1 MAMENFNKENIANV
15 YLFAG
20 EENYKKRIYRD
31 QLRKIITSG
40 NDMNYSYFEG
50 KSIDFGKVYDSAV
63 TLPFFAEKRM
73 VVVENSG
80 IFAAKKKGGDS
91 EESSASESSTADSSG
106 KNDRIIEKIL
116 TELPVT
122 TVLVFLENSAAKN
135 KRIYKLVT
143 EKGSVIECN
152 PDTEEEVIKWLAKGF
167 NQAGKKVRKSTIML
181 LLDRVGLDYDRLR
194 QEFEKIVSY
203 SGDRAEICDEDVLA
217 VTMADIE
224 SKIFD
229 MLSAIGQKDVK
240 KVLDKYYDL
249 LSNHE
254 HPLYIL
260 AMIRLQFR
268 TLLQTAEL
276 RNKGYTTSAVAR
288 MLKKRDFA
296 IANAEKYLKGYFKM
310 KDVRNILEEISE
322 MDKKMKNGEIGEQIG
337 VEMLLIKF
345 SM

>member
-1 MAMENFNKENIANV
+1 MATEIFNKENIANV
-15 YLFAG
+15 YLFVG
-20 EENYKKRIYRD
+20 EENYKKRLYRE
-31 QLRKIITSG
+31 QLRKILTAG

-50 KSIDFGKVYDSAV
+50 KNIDFGKVYDSVV
-63 TLPFFAEKRM
+63 TLPFFSENRM

-80 IFAAKKKGGDS
+80 VFAAKKKGGDS
-91 EESSASESSTADSSG
+91 EETSVEESSSVESGG
-106 KNDRIIEKIL
+106 KNDQLIEKIL
-116 TELPVT
+116 TELPKT
-122 TVLVFLENSAAKN
+122 TCLVFLENSAAKN
-135 KRIYKLVT
+135 KRVYKMLAT
-143 EKGSVIECN
+143 KGSVIECN
-152 PDTEEEVIKWLAKGF
+152 PDTEAEVIKWLAKGF
-167 NQAGKKVRKSTIML
+167 GQAGKKVRQSAIKL
-181 LLDRVGLDYDRLR
+181 LIDRVGLDYDRLR
-194 QEFEKIVSY
+194 QEYEKIVSY
-203 SGDRAEICDEDVLA
+203 SGDRAEVCDEDVLA

-229 MLSAIGQKDVK
+229 MLSAMGQKDVK

-260 AMIRLQFR
+260 AMVRIQFR

-276 RNKGYTTSAVAR
+276 RNKGYTTAEVAR
-288 MLKKRDFA
+288 MLKKRDFV

-322 MDKKMKNGEIGEQIG
+322 TDKKMKNGEIGEQTG